1 MISNRRRLLATSSL
15 MVPATLLSKTVSA
28 IETEQPTS
36 ADIGYCQDMS
46 VHHLQALDMCR
57 RVLGRNTG
65 GAVQA
70 AATEVLENQAMEVG
84 QMRSWL
90 ADWGASTV
98 PPTTVMAWMGANQGA
113 GMPLAMMP
121 GYASDEQLVALSRL
135 NGDAQGKR
143 WLELMRAHHIGGVMM
158 ASEAKNL
165 ASSAKVVRLANF
177 QVQAQNFEISQYDLL
192 LSGPYAFVE

>member
-1 MISNRRRLLATSSL
+1 MTISRRSFLTSSALVVATSL
-15 MVPATLLSKTVSA
+15 QGHVVFAADTNQATD
-28 IETEQPTS
+28 
-36 ADIGYCQDMS
+36 ADIGFCQDMT

-57 RVLGRNTG
+57 RVLGRDSG

-113 GMPLAMMP
+113 GMAIAMMP
-121 GYASDEQLVALSRL
+121 GYASDEQLLELSRL
-135 NGDAQGKR
+135 SGMALGKR
-143 WLELMRAHHIGGVMM
+143 WLELMRAHHIGGVTM
-158 ASEAKNL
+158 ASQAQVL
-165 ASSAKVVRLANF
+165 ASSEKVVRLAEL
-177 QVQAQNFEISQYDLL
+177 QVLAQNFEISQYDLL
-192 LSGPYAFVE
+192 LAGPYASY